1 MNLPEKRHAI
11 RPLLDERAAKDAIDA
26 YYAFHHPDRKTQLI
40 TYPADVRPAEGYI
53 CLSRTGLD
61 LFRPLMTCRLPAAHE
76 QVSDLIY
83 QSLPPGAGLFI
94 SAPEA
99 YRDILLAFFDV
110 QQEQH
115 LLLYQLDPGNFQPEI
130 NVLVFEEMTP
140 DALPRYIIRAT
151 NAEFPAEAAAW
162 AGLNWQSPYFAE
174 IAVGTRPQYRQ
185 RGWGRSV
192 VAALSQ
198 HVLRERRAPLY
209 LVAEENH
216 PSISLAISLGFHYT
230 GARRLLLEATLRPP
244 A

>member
-1 MNLPEKRHAI
+1 MNLPEKRNSI

-40 TYPADVRPAEGYI
+40 TYPADISPAEGYI

-61 LFRPLMTCRLPAAHE
+61 LFRPLMTCRLPGVHERAAE
-76 QVSDLIY
+76 LIY

-99 YRDILLAFFDV
+99 YRDLLLAFFDV
-110 QQEQH
+110 EREQR
-115 LLLYQLDPGNFQPEI
+115 LLLYQLNPGDFKPEI
-130 NVLVFEEMTP
+130 NVLVMEEMTP

-151 NAEFPAEAAAW
+151 NSEFPAEAAAW

-198 HVLRERRAPLY
+198 HVMRERRTPLY

-216 PSISLAISLGFHYT
+216 PSISLAIGLGYHYT
-230 GARRLLLEATLRPP
+230 GAGRLLWEATLRPP